1 MPTVNSAAVS
11 PPRPYGSIMGPGTV
25 ARSAAEPERRARI
38 LSISSFRQDHSKLR
52 SILCTLPLDV
62 AAVAT
67 CRTARTRLHRD
78 LVSAVLCEQALPDG
92 TWRDILEFIS
102 HTNER
107 PPLIVTSMLA
117 DDHLWAEVLNL
128 GGYDVLVKPFH
139 EQEVRHA
146 LAFVT
151 RYGTTG
157 ATDLD

>member
-1 MPTVNSAAVS
+1 MAN
-11 PPRPYGSIMGPGTV
+11 
-25 ARSAAEPERRARI
+25 
-38 LSISSFRQDHSKLR
+38 
-52 SILCTLPLDV
+52 
-62 AAVAT
+62 
-67 CRTARTRLHRD
+67 CRTARTRLRRD

-102 HTNER
+102 HTNEQ

-151 RYGTTG
+151 RYRNTSP
-157 ATDLD
+157 TDPG